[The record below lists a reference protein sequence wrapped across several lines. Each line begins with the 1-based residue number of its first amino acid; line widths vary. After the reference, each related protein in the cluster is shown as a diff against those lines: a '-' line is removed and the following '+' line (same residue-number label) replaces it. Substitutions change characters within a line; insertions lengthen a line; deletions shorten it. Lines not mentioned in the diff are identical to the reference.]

1 MDRIFVPFGLAL
13 WHRAQMIYHN
23 YWEIRFVNVY
33 SQVKE
38 RVAQARKAQKIWAKS
53 SFKQRRQFLRILLKY
68 IIEHQELIC
77 E

>member
-1 MDRIFVPFGLAL
+1 MIEELELRISQLLGNSLCIS
-13 WHRAQMIYHN
+13 M
-23 YWEIRFVNVY
+23 

-38 RVAQARKAQKIWAKS
+38 RVAQARKAQKTWAKS